1 MAWAAWGW
9 VGGGLLNGPL
19 GVPERPM
26 CEPEG
31 GPLLLPP
38 PRAFAVVAPWHK
50 IKSKNKT

>member
-1 MAWAAWGW
+1 MAWAVW
-9 VGGGLLNGPL
+9 VGVGVGFPLNGPL

-38 PRAFAVVAPWHK
+38 LVRLLLLLHG
-50 IKSKNKT
+50 IK